1 MAARGVAKRYAEAV
15 FDIANEEQNHD
26 AWLADLEVLA
36 SAASDEAGGAFFSN
50 PAVATED
57 KVAVLNELLPGPD
70 HEEARN
76 LARLLMH
83 RQRFESLPDILEVF
97 RDLVLEARGIAI
109 ADVVTA
115 VELNDSERAAIS
127 RGLEQIIGRQIE
139 LRPRVDPSIIGGIV
153 ARVGDQLI
161 DASVTT
167 KLRQLRSTLGA

>member
-15 FDIANEEQNHD
+15 FDLANDEQNHD
-26 AWLADLEVLA
+26 AWIADLDVLA

-50 PAVATED
+50 PAIATEQ
-57 KVAVLNELLPGPD
+57 KIAVLNELLPGPG
-70 HEEARN
+70 HQEARN

-83 RQRFESLPDILEVF
+83 RQRFEALPDILAVL
-97 RDLVLEARGIAI
+97 RDLVLASRGIAI
-109 ADVVTA
+109 ANGVTA

-127 RGLEQIIGRQIE
+127 RGLEQIVGRQIE
-139 LRPRVDPSIIGGIV
+139 VRDSVDPSIIGGIV

-167 KLRQLRSTLGA
+167 KLRQLRSTLVT

>member
-15 FDIANEEQNHD
+15 FDLANDQQNHD

-50 PAVATED
+50 PAIATEQ
-57 KVAVLNELLPGPD
+57 KVAVLNDLLPGPD
-70 HEEARN
+70 HQEARN
-76 LARLLMH
+76 LARMLMH
-83 RQRFESLPDILEVF
+83 RQRFESLPDILDVF

-109 ADVVTA
+109 ANVVTA

-127 RGLEQIIGRQIE
+127 SGLEQIVGRQIE
-139 LRPRVDPSIIGGIV
+139 LRSRVDPSIIGGVV

-161 DASVTT
+161 DASVTS
-167 KLRQLRSTLGA
+167 KLRQLRSTLAT